1 MNKKKIIE
9 KVVISSVVAICAGV
23 AMGQVI
29 SSKVAYDKY
38 RSSLEEAEKNRV
50 GNPELDSISVKLK
63 DGISY
68 FKNGKASPKKDDFE
82 VQANFTVKNGE
93 DYSSNLTSKQFNM
106 EVNKDFANNGG
117 EIKFTY
123 LMKET
128 TINVSLKD
136 VIPTSLTVTKNPNI
150 INYEEGKTF
159 DPTGMVVEVLY
170 NDGSTLSIDAS
181 KLVVDTTTPLKVS
194 DKSWNISY
202 KFNGITLNGKVN
214 ISVLKKGEFS
224 DGKLIGLS
232 ISSGKAIAF
241 ADEPRANS
249 NLDDL
254 VVMGQFDSGN
264 YVQLNKDQYDIADK
278 EVIVDFGKKANLSI
292 CAKDNAQV
300 FCEVET
306 EVVKRNKGENA
317 VINGGNVLSATT
329 YDFVNNEYVAS
340 NVINYVGNLSVGS
353 TLKFNFQ
360 SKSYIRASLKLRVA
374 SNYLLLDGT
383 NYHTEELQLNKLL
396 NVNVN
401 GASKIISKDK
411 IIERVGNSSDK
422 NKPSQV
428 YYDVVL
434 NDVFIK
440 GGNNTITLSI
450 KDSGLRNYDDTMAS
464 INIDYLDVIMLE
476 DKSISLGEYNQ
487 ITTSNNLTKVINA
500 NKYYETDKSLAVL
513 TNKDIQGG
521 CSDGKYGYFAT
532 SGFGGSGTRI
542 VKFDFTTNEVIK
554 SSGEVDI
561 GYVKGSWLTDSNN
574 YNKLFFENGKI
585 GIFTLDNKVSYYD
598 STTLELLEKGVTLG
612 SNSID
617 ASYNEFIEE
626 YVVVDKSRNVKFYD
640 KDKNTIIDK
649 GVTLGF
655 NKNGYTF
662 RSISSD
668 EDYIYAVYR
677 DNNESVTTALIEVYD
692 WNGVKAKDDL
702 VIDCS
707 NGLTESDNRTVQ
719 NMVFANGNTYLV
731 GRAYSGSN
739 RGMFASKLTMSL
751 NEFSTFDT
759 SLLGGYV
766 QNAMKEGK
774 DPAFTNQV
782 VSNSIAI
789 SKEYNGK
796 NVNLFSVEGGCSDGK
811 YLYYALTSNGRQ
823 YVTIVKYDLDKNE
836 VIASSDILQLFE
848 GKSWMEDCN
857 LLYQNGLIYLINN
870 ENDTMKAFDSN
881 TLTLRN
887 DISAIKFGDESSNY
901 SKITSV
907 GYNEST
913 KNYVFS
919 IGGKMYIT
927 DENKNVTNTISLKV
941 EHTKDFFKDFA
952 LAPDSGAA
960 FQTLYADN
968 GYIYALFN
976 HNAWLASEIQI
987 FDWSGNKIK
996 TVTIEVDTNDDLNK
1010 ANGSYN
1016 IQNLVELNGKLYLS
1030 VLSYG
1035 GKQGLY
1041 LYEISYK

>member
-9 KVVISSVVAICAGV
+9 KVVISSVVAICAGL

-29 SSKVAYDKY
+29 SSKVSYDKY
-38 RSSLEEAEKNRV
+38 RSALDEAERNRV
-50 GNPELDSISVKLK
+50 GNPELDSISVRLK
-63 DGISY
+63 DGVNY
-68 FKNGKASPKKDDFE
+68 FKNGKASPNKDDFE

-106 EVNKDFANNGG
+106 EVNEDFVNNGG

-123 LMKET
+123 LTKET
-128 TINVSLKD
+128 TINLSLKE
-136 VIPTSLTVTKNPNI
+136 VIPTGLTVTKNPNI
-150 INYEEGKTF
+150 ISYEEGKTF
-159 DPTGMVVEVLY
+159 DPTGMVVDILY
-170 NDGSTLSIDAS
+170 NDGSTLNIDAS
-181 KLVVDTTTPLKVS
+181 KLVVDTTTPLKTS
-194 DKSWNISY
+194 DKSWSVSY
-202 KFNGITLNGKVN
+202 KFNDITLNGKVD
-214 ISVLKKGEFS
+214 ISVFKKGEFS
-224 DGKLIGLS
+224 NGKLISLS
-232 ISSGKAIAF
+232 ILSGKAIAF

-249 NLDDL
+249 NLDNL
-254 VVMGQFDSGN
+254 VVMGEFDSGN
-264 YVQLNKDQYDIADK
+264 YVKLNRDEYEIADK

-292 CAKDNAQV
+292 CAKDNKQV
-300 FCEVET
+300 FCEVEA

-317 VINGGNVLSATT
+317 IISGGNVLSATT
-329 YDFVNNEYVAS
+329 YNFVNNEYVPGK
-340 NVINYVGNLSVGS
+340 VINYVGNLSAGS

-360 SKSYIRASLKLRVA
+360 SKSYVRANLKLRVA
-374 SNYLLLDGT
+374 SNYLLLDGS

-401 GASKIISKDK
+401 GASKMISKDTH
-411 IIERVGNSSDK
+411 IERVGNSVDK

-450 KDSGLRNYDDTMAS
+450 KDSGLRNYDDSMAS
-464 INIDYLDVIMLE
+464 INIDYLDVVMLN
-476 DKSISLGEYNQ
+476 DKSISLGEYDQ
-487 ITTSNNLTKVINA
+487 VTTANNLTKIVSA
-500 NKYYETDKSLAVL
+500 NKYYEAD
-513 TNKDIQGG
+513 NKVVALSGRDIQGG
-521 CSDGKYGYFAT
+521 CSDGTYGYFAT
-532 SGFGGSGTRI
+532 SGFGGSGTKI
-542 VKFDFTTNEVIK
+542 VKFNFATNEVVK
-554 SSGEVDI
+554 SSDTVDI
-561 GYVKGSWLTDSNN
+561 GYVQGSWLTDRNN

-598 STTLELLEKGVTLG
+598 SSTLELLEKGVTLG

-649 GVTLGF
+649 GVTLSF
-655 NKNGYTF
+655 NKDGYTF
-662 RSISSD
+662 RSVSSD

-677 DNNESVTTALIEVYD
+677 DESEAVTTAIIEIYD
-692 WNGVKAKDDL
+692 WNGVKTKDDL
-702 VIDCS
+702 IIDCS
-707 NGLTESDNRTVQ
+707 NGLAESDNRTIQ
-719 NMVFANGNTYLV
+719 NMVFANGDTYLV

-751 NEFSTFDT
+751 SEFSTFDT

-766 QNAMKEGK
+766 QNTMKVGK
-774 DPAFTNQV
+774 DLEFTNQILS
-782 VSNSIAI
+782 SNI
-789 SKEYNGK
+789 SLTKEYNGNK
-796 NVNLFSVEGGCSDGK
+796 VYLFSVEGGCSDGK

-823 YVTIVKYDLDKNE
+823 YVTIIKYDLDKKE
-836 VIASSDILQLFE
+836 VIASSDVVQLFE
-848 GKSWMEDCN
+848 KQSWGEDCN

-870 ENDTMKAFDSN
+870 GNDTMKAFDSN
-881 TLTLRN
+881 TLMLRN
-887 DISAIKFGDESSNY
+887 DINAIRFGDENSNY
-901 SKITSV
+901 SKVTSV
-907 GYNEST
+907 GYNEAT

-919 IGGKMYIT
+919 IGGQMYIT
-927 DENKNVTNTISLKV
+927 DEDKNVTNTISLKA

-952 LAPDSGAA
+952 LASDSGAS

-968 GYIYALFN
+968 EYIYALFN

-996 TVTIEVDTNDDLNK
+996 TITIEVDTNDDLNK
-1010 ANGSYN
+1010 AKGQYN
-1016 IQNLVELNGKLYLS
+1016 IQNLVELNGKLYLG